1 MGVTF
6 VRAVVSEER
15 WSKFDKYRVV
25 ISKNKVEETNF
36 SFTKLHVLS
45 VISSIVLTIL
55 HQYYSQHWII
65 SNFIALSFSFN
76 AINLLRLDS
85 FLTGT
90 ILLSGLFLYDIFWV
104 FATPV
109 MVSVATQF
117 DAPIKIVFPRDV
129 GDTALGFTL
138 LGLGDIVIPGIFL
151 ALALRF
157 DFFLATE
164 KARRSAALPPKPST
178 LFPRPYFFSAF
189 IAYIAGPSSADSTRD
204 LD

>member
-1 MGVTF
+1 M
-6 VRAVVSEER
+6 SEAR

-25 ISKNKVEETNF
+25 ISKNKVEESNF

-45 VISSIVLTIL
+45 LVSSIALTVM
-55 HQYYSQHWII
+55 HQFYSQPWIL

-129 GDTALGFTL
+129 GDTKLGFTL
-138 LGLGDIVIPGIFL
+138 LGLGDIVIPGTFL

-157 DFFLATE
+157 DYFLATE
-164 KARRSAALPPKPST
+164 KARKSGALPPKPST
-178 LFPRPYFFSAF
+178 LFPRPYFVSAF
-189 IAYIAGPSSADSTRD
+189 VAYIAGASSADSEGRFK
-204 LD
+204 LI